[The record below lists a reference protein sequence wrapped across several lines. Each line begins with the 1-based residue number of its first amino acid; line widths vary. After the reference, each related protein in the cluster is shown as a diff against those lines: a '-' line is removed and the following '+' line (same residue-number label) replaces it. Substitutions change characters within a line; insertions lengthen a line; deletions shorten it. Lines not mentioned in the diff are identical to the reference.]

1 MPGMESGHEVETP
14 STDDPTPL
22 PIRVDGFGQGSAAH
36 PLAPQ
41 PPTTPPTE
49 PSHPTAHTI
58 LLAIAASEPP
68 WFPSRYATDA
78 GIPRDSLDEPLAELR
93 LAGLIRVAEWVRGVG
108 QGYALTPEGQAAATN
123 PTALEQLKQTPPAD
137 HQTEAQSSTAKT
149 ETTATDPE
157 NAAIEVTDTELSL
170 RPPLVVPI
178 LLMANALWYFVCA
191 VIGIRWGLTPSR
203 SLIEGHPDVLHRFG
217 AVSGTDLLEGEWW
230 RLITSCFV
238 HIGALHLIGNLFAL
252 AMMGPLAELLWGRTR
267 LLLIYFISGLAG
279 SALAMALR
287 PDVTLAG
294 ASGAIWGIQMSLFA
308 WLFAFRRHLPP
319 DVANDW
325 FRRLCVVFV
334 LNAGI
339 SFLPKVSWEGHLGG
353 GVAGFLVA
361 GLLTSARFG
370 DQRRRMIAWLSVAL
384 LPVLSVAGLAI
395 AMDAKGMPGWQRL
408 RQRLAAEHEAR
419 EMVERLKKFYLAN
432 TEFNAHVLPLLPPLA
447 PQAVEQPEAEAR
459 ELAKMTNRPPEQLK
473 AARAKLESL
482 KATADSIIQL
492 TTRDP
497 TGIELFDRTREQT
510 RAFAA
515 ARMHSF
521 DLLLAMLAGSE
532 PPKLAAWD
540 VWHAAHLEANRLWP
554 EQKPKK

>member
-1 MPGMESGHEVETP
+1 MPDMESGHEVETP
-14 STDDPTPL
+14 ATDDPTPL
-22 PIRVDGFGQGSAAH
+22 PIRVDGFGQGGAAH

-41 PPTTPPTE
+41 SPTPPPTPPTE
-49 PSHPTAHTI
+49 PSRPTPHVI
-58 LLAIAASEPP
+58 LLAIAASESA
-68 WFPSRYATDA
+68 WFPSRYATEM

-93 LAGLIRVAEWVRGVG
+93 MAGLIRVAEWVRGVG
-108 QGYALTPEGQAAATN
+108 QGYTLTPEGQAAALD
-123 PTALEQLKQTPPAD
+123 PTALERLRQTPR
-137 HQTEAQSSTAKT
+137 TEPLPVVPESTAET
-149 ETTATDPE
+149 EVAPSDPE
-157 NAAIEVTDTELSL
+157 NAANEVTNTELSL

-279 SALAMALR
+279 SSLAMALR

-308 WLFAFRRHLPP
+308 WLFAFRRQLPP

-339 SFLPKVSWEGHLGG
+339 SFLPRVSWEGHLGG

-370 DQRRRMIAWLSVAL
+370 DPHRRMIAWLSVAL
-384 LPVLSVAGLAI
+384 IPILSVAGLAM

-408 RQRLAAEHEAR
+408 RQRLAAEHEIR
-419 EMVERLKKFYLAN
+419 EMKRFYLAN
-432 TEFNAHVLPLLPPLA
+432 MEFNTQVVPLLPPLA

-459 ELAKMTNRPPEQLK
+459 ELAKMTNRPPEQVK
-473 AARAKLESL
+473 AVRAKLESL
-482 KATADSIIQL
+482 KVSADSIVQL

-497 TGIELFDRTREQT
+497 TGIESFDRTREQT

-515 ARMHSF
+515 ARSRSF
-521 DLLLAMLAGSE
+521 ELLLAMLAAPE
-532 PPKLAAWD
+532 PPKTTAWD
-540 VWHAAHLEANRLWP
+540 VWRASHLDANRLWP
-554 EQKPKK
+554 ERKPKK